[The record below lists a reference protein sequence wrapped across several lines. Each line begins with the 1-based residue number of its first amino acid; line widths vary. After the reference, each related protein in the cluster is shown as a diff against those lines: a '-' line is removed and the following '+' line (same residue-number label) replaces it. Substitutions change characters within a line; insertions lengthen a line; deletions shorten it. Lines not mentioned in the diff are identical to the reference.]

1 MAGRVLGMEK
11 EPRFPI
17 TVKFHEDDESW
28 TLLDLN
34 DAACSLEWFDSHD
47 KDEKADVID
56 SEGRPVRLKVQ
67 ALEVVIC
74 ELKKS

>member
-1 MAGRVLGMEK
+1 MEK

-17 TVKFHEDDESW
+17 TVKFHEDDETW

-34 DAACSLEWFDSHD
+34 DAACNLEWFDSD
-47 KDEKADVID
+47 DGQAEVID

-67 ALEVVIC
+67 ALEVVVC
-74 ELKKS
+74 ELEKS